1 MVHLNDP
8 EVITR
13 LLTAKGRWAVVG
25 LSNNPARPAVG
36 VSRFIQD
43 SLGMDIIP
51 VNLSGQAVHGK
62 QGYRKLAEIPGQVD
76 VVDCFVNSAKVGD
89 IVDQA
94 IAIGAKAVWLQLG
107 VVDED
112 AARRAENAGLDVV
125 MNTCPVIEA
134 GRFGL

>member
-1 MVHLNDP
+1 MAHRNDP
-8 EVITR
+8 EVVTR
-13 LLTAKGRWAVVG
+13 LLTSKGRWAVVG

-36 VSRFIQD
+36 VSRFVRD
-43 SLGMDIIP
+43 LLGMEIIP
-51 VNLSGQAVHGK
+51 VNLSGQAFDGQ
-62 QGYRKLAEIPGQVD
+62 QGFRKLAEIPGQVD

-89 IVDQA
+89 VVDQA
-94 IAIGAKAVWLQLG
+94 IAVGAKAVWLQLG

-112 AARRAENAGLDVV
+112 AARRAANAGLDVV